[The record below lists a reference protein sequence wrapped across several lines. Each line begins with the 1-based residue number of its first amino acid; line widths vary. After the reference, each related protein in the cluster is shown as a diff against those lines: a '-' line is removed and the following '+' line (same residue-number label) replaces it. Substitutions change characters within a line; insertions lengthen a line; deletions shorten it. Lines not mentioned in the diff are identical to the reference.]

1 MAISLECNVR
11 SFFSTRFPSITHLS
25 FPLVRIQVPVL
36 VNEWMRQTYT
46 FLDDDRVI
54 VTRPQA
60 LREIFAIKAL
70 RTGQWFPRPNVQEH
84 LKEVAVHAERMIEKG
99 WIRSA
104 EQFAEFKEGIWKQ
117 NAHAVRRILNDID

>member
-1 MAISLECNVR
+1 
-11 SFFSTRFPSITHLS
+11 LS
-25 FPLVRIQVPVL
+25 FPSFVRIQVPVL

-60 LREIFAIKAL
+60 LREIFAVKAL
-70 RTGQWFPRPNVQEH
+70 RTGQWSPRPNVQEH
-84 LKEVAVHAERMIEKG
+84 LKDVTMHAERMIEKG

-104 EQFAEFKEGIWKQ
+104 EQFAEFKEGIWEQ
-117 NAHAVRRILNDID
+117 NAEVMRRILHDIG